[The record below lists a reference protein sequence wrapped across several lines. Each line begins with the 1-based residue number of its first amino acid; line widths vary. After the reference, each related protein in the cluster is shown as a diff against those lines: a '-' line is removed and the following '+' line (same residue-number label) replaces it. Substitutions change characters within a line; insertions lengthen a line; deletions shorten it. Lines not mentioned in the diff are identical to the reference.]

1 MPTTTTTTTLT
12 AHQSPAPAEQ
22 QQQQQQQ
29 DSQPSFKITDLDPEQ
44 RPDSPATFA
53 AAQRELAHDLVV
65 KTGQIEE
72 LVRGIVGV
80 ERDREEQE
88 RRIGVLEGELQGAIG
103 ERERVERERGE
114 WVERVQ
120 GLICSVRR

>member
-1 MPTTTTTTTLT
+1 MTT
-12 AHQSPAPAEQ
+12 AQQSTPASAPGDQ
-22 QQQQQQQ
+22 QQQQPQQQ
-29 DSQPSFKITDLDPEQ
+29 DAQPTFKITDLDPEQ

-53 AAQRELAHDLVV
+53 AAQRELAQDLVI
-65 KTGQIEE
+65 KTRQIEE

-88 RRIGVLEGELQGAIG
+88 ERIRGLEGELQGAMA
-103 ERERVERERGE
+103 EREAVERERGE
-114 WVERVQ
+114 WVGRVE